1 MKFSALVLGI
11 ETGEQL
17 LWCFA
22 IGFMVACVYAFCV
35 KCFTGRLVR
44 ALVRE
49 EAQDEA
55 SALTLA
61 QISCSGFLYRFALRG
76 GSTLS
81 RSVVVA
87 DPKEAEKRYYI
98 LPEEKDK
105 LLSKYGADAGSL
117 LSLVLTLLAAFIA
130 AVIGSALLPVVT
142 EWLGL

>member
-1 MKFSALVLGI
+1 MKFSAIVFGI
-11 ETGEQL
+11 DTLSQL

-61 QISCSGFLYRFALRG
+61 QISCGGFLYRFALRG

-81 RSVVVA
+81 RSIAVA

-98 LPEEKDK
+98 LPEEKEK

-117 LSLVLTLLAAFIA
+117 ASLLLTLLVALIA
-130 AVIGSALLPVVT
+130 TAIGALLMPFVS
-142 EWLGL
+142 EWIGL

>member
-1 MKFSALVLGI
+1 MKFSAIVFGI
-11 ETGEQL
+11 DTLSQL

-22 IGFMVACVYAFCV
+22 IGFMVACVYAFFV
-35 KCFTGRLVR
+35 KCFIGRLVR

-61 QISCSGFLYRFALRG
+61 QLSCRGFMYRFALRG

-81 RSVVVA
+81 RSIAVA
-87 DPKEAEKRYYI
+87 DPKEIEKRYYI

-117 LSLVLTLLAAFIA
+117 VSLLLTLLAALIA
-130 AVIGSALLPVVT
+130 AAIGSLLMPVVS
-142 EWLGL
+142 EWIGL